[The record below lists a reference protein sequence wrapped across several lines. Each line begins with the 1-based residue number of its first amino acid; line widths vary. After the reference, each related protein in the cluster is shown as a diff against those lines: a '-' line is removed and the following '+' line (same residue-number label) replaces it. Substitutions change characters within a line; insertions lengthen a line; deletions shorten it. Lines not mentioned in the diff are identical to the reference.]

1 MAPKNSSLELFRAA
15 IASLNRGEVHPI
27 YVIEGSEHF
36 FIDRFLQRILQI
48 IPSHERD
55 FNSDFLYGN
64 EVQLEAVLQLVKSY
78 PMMAERRLV
87 VVKNANDLFKR
98 MPANLQDDFLHYLKH
113 PNPQTIFVIHLETK
127 IPKNT
132 RLGKGL
138 HGAGIHTL
146 LFDPLADHQLA
157 SWVMGWAKQE
167 YSTNL
172 SEQVAQLLAQLVGND
187 LKLLSSEIDKICTY
201 TANSEGEI
209 DLNKVRSI
217 VGSYRGFDVFEL
229 KEAINQKKIQ
239 EAFFI
244 AERILQQ
251 SKSDT
256 GELIRIV
263 AFLYSDFLKLWQI
276 IRLKQA
282 SKSDNEIKKA
292 LHINS
297 PYYYKRL
304 SADANRYTAEDMMG
318 IFNALLDADRA
329 IKGFSTMDVNGI
341 LMLLIK
347 RLIHPHNYA

>member
-1 MAPKNSSLELFRAA
+1 MAIKNSSLDLFREA
-15 IASLNRGEVHPI
+15 ISSINQGKVHPI
-27 YVIEGSEHF
+27 YVIEGGEHF
-36 FIDRFLQRILQI
+36 FIDRFIKRIIEI
-48 IPSHERD
+48 IPTHERD
-55 FNSDFLYGN
+55 FNSNFLYGN
-64 EVQLEAVLQLVKSY
+64 EVQLEYVLQLVKSY

-98 MPANLQDDFLHYLKH
+98 TPSNLQDDFLHYLQR
-113 PNPQTIFVIHLETK
+113 PNPQTILLIHLDPK

-132 RLGKGL
+132 KIGKGL
-138 HGAGIHTL
+138 HGQRIHAL
-146 LFDPLADHQLA
+146 LFDPLPDYQLA
-157 SWVMGWAKQE
+157 NWVMGWAKQE
-167 YSTNL
+167 YKTLL

-201 TANSEGEI
+201 TANIEGEI
-209 DLNKVRSI
+209 DLEEVRSI

-229 KEAINQKKIQ
+229 KEAINKKELQ
-239 EAFFI
+239 QAFFI
-244 AERILQQ
+244 AKRILQQ

-282 SKSDNEIKKA
+282 SKSDTEIKKA

-297 PYYYKRL
+297 SYYFKRL
-304 SADANRYTAEDMMG
+304 SSDAKRYSTTDMVG

-341 LMLLIK
+341 LMLLVK

>member
-1 MAPKNSSLELFRAA
+1 MAKKNSSLDLFRET
-15 IASLNRGEVHPI
+15 ISLLNQGKIRPI
-27 YVIEGSEHF
+27 YVIEGGEHF
-36 FIDRFLQRILQI
+36 FIDRFIQRII
-48 IPSHERD
+48 EMIPPHERD

-64 EVQLEAVLQLVKSY
+64 EVQLEAVLQLAKSY

-98 MPANLQDDFLHYLKH
+98 MPSNLQDDFLHYLQH
-113 PNPQTIFVIHLETK
+113 PNPQTILVIHLDPK

-132 RLGKGL
+132 KIGKGL
-138 HGAGIHTL
+138 HGSGKYNL
-146 LFDPLADHQLA
+146 VFDPLPDYQLA
-157 SWVMGWAKQE
+157 NWVMGWAKQE
-167 YSTNL
+167 HKTLL

-201 TANSEGEI
+201 TANIDGEI
-209 DLNKVRSI
+209 DLDKVRSI

-229 KEAINQKKIQ
+229 KEAINKKDLNQ
-239 EAFFI
+239 AFFI
-244 AERILQQ
+244 AQRILQQ

-276 IRLKQA
+276 IRLRQA
-282 SKSDNEIKKA
+282 SKSDNEIKQA

-297 PYYYKRL
+297 PFYFKRL
-304 SADANRYTAEDMMG
+304 SSDAKRYSAADMVG

-329 IKGFSTMDVNGI
+329 IKGFSTMDVRGI

-347 RLIHPHNYA
+347 RLIHPNNYA

>member
-1 MAPKNSSLELFRAA
+1 MIKKKSSLDLFREE
-15 IASLNRGEVHPI
+15 IYSLEKGEIHPLYI
-27 YVIEGSEHF
+27 IEGSEHF
-36 FIDRFLQRILQI
+36 FIDRFIQRILEI
-48 IPSHERD
+48 IPIHERD

-64 EVQLEAVLQLVKSY
+64 EVQLEAVLQLVKSF

-98 MPANLQDDFLHYLKH
+98 MSSNLQDDFLHYLQN
-113 PNPQTIFVIHLETK
+113 PNPQTTLVIHLDPKIQKNTK
-127 IPKNT
+127 I
-132 RLGKGL
+132 GKRL
-138 HGAGIHTL
+138 HGPAIHGL
-146 LFDPLADHQLA
+146 LFDPVPDYQIVN
-157 SWVMGWAKQE
+157 WVMGWTRQE
-167 YSTNL
+167 HNTLL
-172 SEQVAQLLAQLVGND
+172 SEEVAQLLTQLVGND

-201 TANSEGEI
+201 TANFEGEV
-209 DLNKVRSI
+209 DLKRVRSI

-229 KEAINQKKIQ
+229 REAINKKDLQ
-239 EAFFI
+239 QSFFI
-244 AERILQQ
+244 AQRILQQ

-292 LHINS
+292 LYINS
-297 PYYYKRL
+297 SYYFNRL
-304 SADANRYTAEDMMG
+304 SSDARRYSTTDMMH

-329 IKGFSTMDVNGI
+329 IKGFSTMDVSGI
-341 LMLLIK
+341 LMLLVK